1 MIFLSLA
8 NFHIDKKLIEK
19 EDNKSP
25 TTESVDNSESSS
37 HLSSPCKNTAP
48 LQS

>member
-8 NFHIDKKLIEK
+8 NYHIYTPPPPQSIE
-19 EDNKSP
+19 P
-25 TTESVDNSESSS
+25 VDNSESSS

>member
-8 NFHIDKKLIEK
+8 NFHIDIPVACQ
-19 EDNKSP
+19 P
-25 TTESVDNSESSS
+25 TQSVDNSESSS
-37 HLSSPCKNTAP
+37 PGKNTVP

>member
-8 NFHIDKKLIEK
+8 NYNIDKP
-19 EDNKSP
+19 SP
-25 TTESVDNSESSS
+25 PQPTESVDNSGSSS
-37 HLSSPCKNTAP
+37 HLSSPDKNTVP

>member
-8 NFHIDKKLIEK
+8 NFHIDKPVICQ
-19 EDNKSP
+19 P
-25 TTESVDNSESSS
+25 TQSVDNLESSS
-37 HLSSPCKNTAP
+37 HLSSPCKNKVP

>member
-8 NFHIDKKLIEK
+8 NFHIDKPVVCQ
-19 EDNKSP
+19 P
-25 TTESVDNSESSS
+25 TQPTQSVDNLESSS
-37 HLSSPCKNTAP
+37 HLSSPCKNTVP